1 MANTLTVIQDRLL
14 AQTLMS
20 FRNSAPFLMSANRNY
35 EDLAKSFG
43 TTVDIPRSEIKVAA
57 NVTPSGNRSDTLPSS
72 TRTQVQLTLDQWKKT
87 NFSLTDKENGE
98 INAGRDF
105 IPSESEDAI
114 AGLVEVV
121 EDNIAGNYVHAYQF
135 TGTAGTTPFATTAD
149 ASIQANK
156 ILNDARAGKANRR
169 FIMDTSAE
177 ANALALSTFADAEK
191 TMENGVKIEAALG
204 RKYGF
209 FNQASTNVQTH
220 TLGAATGGVIASD
233 GGTESIGDTVMHI
246 DGLTTKPSEGDLF
259 TIAGDTQQYVIVSA
273 TTLVGADSDITF
285 QPPLVVAPDDGDV
298 LTFIATHVA
307 NLAFHKNALT
317 FANRPVSAMQGSQAN
332 YRTMTDSVTGLTVRL
347 GIDEAYKA
355 TIWEFDI
362 LYGSTVPQAEG
373 MVRVLG

>member
-1 MANTLTVIQDRLL
+1 MANTLSVIQDRLL

-35 EDLAKSFG
+35 EDEAKSIG
-43 TTVDIPRSEIKVAA
+43 TTVDIPRSEIKVATD
-57 NVTPSGNRSDTLPSS
+57 VVPSGLHSNTQPSS

-87 NFSLTDKENGE
+87 DFSLTDKENSE
-98 INAGRDF
+98 LNAGRDF
-105 IPSESEDAI
+105 IPVEAEDAI

-121 EDNIAGNYVHAYQF
+121 EDNVAGNYVHAYNF

-156 ILNDARAGKANRR
+156 ILNEAKAGKAGRR

-220 TLGAATGGVIASD
+220 TLAAAGTVLVNDAATAVGA
-233 GGTESIGDTVMHI
+233 TTLAM
-246 DGLTTKPSEGDLF
+246 DGLTTKPEEGDLF
-259 TIAGDTQQYVIVSA
+259 TVAGDTQQYVVVSSTTLA
-273 TTLVGADSDITF
+273 TTASTVTI
-285 QPPLVVAPDDGDV
+285 QPPLAVAVADNAAI
-298 LTFIATHVA
+298 TFIATHTA

-317 FANRPVSAMQGSQAN
+317 FANRPVSAAVMEGVYA
-332 YRTMTDSVTGLTVRL
+332 RTLTDPVTGISVRL
-347 GIDEAYKA
+347 E
-355 TIWEFDI
+355 TIRGNKSTKWEFDI
-362 LYGSTVPQAEG
+362 LYGSAVPQAEG

>member
-35 EDLAKSFG
+35 EDVAKSFG

-121 EDNIAGNYVHAYQF
+121 ENNIAGNYVHAYNF

-156 ILNDARAGKANRR
+156 ILNDAKAGKANRR

-220 TLGAATGGVIASD
+220 TLVSAGTEILDGAATAGALTVDMD
-233 GGTESIGDTVMHI
+233 GFTTV
-246 DGLTTKPSEGDLF
+246 PAEGDIF
-259 TIAGDTQQYVIVSA
+259 TIAGDTQQYTVVSA
-273 TTLVGADSDITF
+273 TTIATTASTITVQPAMAIAYADGAA
-285 QPPLVVAPDDGDV
+285 V
-298 LTFIATHVA
+298 TFIATHTA

-362 LYGSTVPQAEG
+362 LYGSAVPQAEG